1 MATSQSQHT
10 MKISYVYIIKT
21 FSALKKTFF
30 FLYLQKHSTSGN
42 SFVIPSFSPENK
54 PLGYK
59 SAITANAAMDIA
71 AAVDSLNMYKNILS
85 NIKPNGY
92 QKTLE
97 KITHLISCLPVY
109 MFDKS
114 GAIKEWSMNEYKE
127 NNAHRHISHLYCAWP
142 SSETQ
147 HNHALASACR
157 QAINNRNRETT
168 GKDDTAGFTKLS

>member
-1 MATSQSQHT
+1 MT
-10 MKISYVYIIKT
+10 
-21 FSALKKTFF
+21 
-30 FLYLQKHSTSGN
+30 
-42 SFVIPSFSPENK
+42 
-54 PLGYK
+54 
-59 SAITANAAMDIA
+59 ITANAAMDIA

-85 NIKPNGY
+85 DIKPNGY

-157 QAINNRNRETT
+157 QAIINRNRENT
-168 GKDDTAGFTKLS
+168 GKDDTASHGWIHKALVEARLKTRKLYIIRFCCFLKAAYFTTHFLQTIIQTAQKAYSAQTLFSE